1 MNGDYGRVMPA
12 ICVRKRAY
20 KGQLTKAQAKSE
32 LETRGKKTRR
42 KARQKNLDEEA
53 HQKKKKPAE
62 AG

>member
-1 MNGDYGRVMPA
+1 MLA
-12 ICVRKRAY
+12 ICVRKRVC

-42 KARQKNLDEEA
+42 KASRKNLDEEA
-53 HQKKKKPAE
+53 RQKKKKPAE